1 MMRVEKGKLR
11 LSTITS
17 RMATTSL
24 AGLAAAVIVAGSAAS
39 AGAQPQPAEPELR
52 PAPVAVV
59 PPLISQ
65 AEVDHAVARLDNVV
79 EDVMQR
85 TGIPGA
91 AVAVVYKDKVV
102 YTKAFGVREV
112 GKPDRIDT
120 DTVFQLASV
129 SKPIASTVIATLVGK
144 KRFDWND
151 PIRASNPAFALSDA
165 YVTENATFADMLSHR
180 SGLATGAGDLLED
193 LGFDRDTILS
203 RLVQQPLKPFRSTY
217 QYSNFGYTEAGEAAA
232 KAAGT
237 DWETLA
243 DTALFRPLGMTRS
256 SYRRSDLL
264 SHDNRARLHVR
275 IGDPADKR
283 WQAKYDRDPDA
294 EAPAG
299 GASGSIND
307 LARFLRLQLNE
318 GRLGTVQLVDE
329 AALGD
334 THKPQV
340 ISGRPADP
348 KARGHFYGFGWNVS
362 YDENGR
368 ARVGH
373 SGAFDLGAATNIAM
387 IPGEELGIVVLTNA
401 EPIGAAES
409 ISETFLDI
417 AQNGHATVNWVDFLG
432 GVFGAMREQERSRAA
447 NGAAPPNAQPPRP
460 AEEYAGVYQ
469 NAYYGPLT
477 VRAEGNGLAMVLGPA
492 AAPTTFPLKHIDGDR
507 FVFETVGEN
516 AIGLSNATFK
526 SGPSG
531 AVSSVT
537 LDYYDVRGLGTF
549 TR

>member
-1 MMRVEKGKLR
+1 MGSFGR
-11 LSTITS
+11 LPAFTNI
-17 RMATTSL
+17 RATSL
-24 AGLAAAVIVAGSAAS
+24 AGLAAAVIVAVSAAAS
-39 AGAQPQPAEPELR
+39 SNAQPQSPNPTEAGLR
-52 PAPVAVV
+52 PAPVAIV
-59 PPLISQ
+59 PPLFSQ
-65 AEVDHAVARLDNVV
+65 ADVSRAVDLLDQVV
-79 EDVMQR
+79 GDVMQR
-85 TGIPGA
+85 TGIPGV
-91 AVAVVYKDKVV
+91 AVAVVYKDEII
-102 YTKAFGVREV
+102 YTKGFGVREV
-112 GKPDRIDT
+112 GKPQPVDP

-129 SKPIASTVIATLVGK
+129 SKPIASAVIASLVGK
-144 KRFDWND
+144 KRFDWDD
-151 PIRASNPAFALSDA
+151 PIRRFNPDFALSDP
-165 YVTENATFADMLSHR
+165 YVTQNATFADMLSHR

-203 RLVQQPLKPFRSTY
+203 QLVQQPLKPFRSTY
-217 QYSNFGYTEAGEAAA
+217 QYSNFGYTEAGVAAA

-237 DWETLA
+237 DWEALA
-243 DTALFRPLGMTRS
+243 DAALFKPLGMTRS

-264 SHDNRARLHVR
+264 THNNRARLHVR
-275 IGDPADKR
+275 VGDPADKR

-299 GASGSIND
+299 GASGSISD
-307 LARFLRLQLNE
+307 LARFVRLQLNE
-318 GRLGTVQLVDE
+318 GRFGTVQLVG
-329 AALGD
+329 ATALGD

-340 ISGRPADP
+340 ISGRPANA
-348 KARGHFYGFGWNVS
+348 KSRGHFYGFGWNVS
-362 YDENGR
+362 YDEKGR

-401 EPIGAAES
+401 QPIGAAEA

-417 AQNGHATVNWVDFLG
+417 AQNGRPTVDWVAFLG
-432 GVFGAMREQERSRAA
+432 QVFGGMREQERARAA
-447 NGAAPPNAQPPRP
+447 SGEVPADAKPARP
-460 AEEYAGVYQ
+460 APDYAGVYQ
-469 NAYYGPLT
+469 NAYFGPLT

-492 AAPTTFPLKHIDGDR
+492 AAPTVFPLRHIDGDR

-526 SGPSG
+526 SGPTG

-537 LDYYDVRGLGTF
+537 LDYYDVGGLGTF